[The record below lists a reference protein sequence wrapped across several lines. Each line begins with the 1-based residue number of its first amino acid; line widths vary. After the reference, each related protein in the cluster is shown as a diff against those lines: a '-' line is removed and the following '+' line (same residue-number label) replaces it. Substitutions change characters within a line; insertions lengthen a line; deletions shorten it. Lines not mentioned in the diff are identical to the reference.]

1 MNTSPKPSVRD
12 VLRNRNFRLL
22 WLGQVLSDFGDGM
35 NNLAILVLIQRLTGS
50 TAALATLAVLAAL
63 PRILIGPVAG
73 VYVDR
78 WPRRR
83 VMIASDLLRGVL
95 VLLYILVQRPGQVW
109 ILYLVGFLQASVST
123 FFTPARMALLPS
135 LLREDE
141 LLSANSL
148 SQMTQVL
155 MNLLGMAAAGAIIGA
170 VGTYWPAFLINSGTF
185 LLSLV
190 LVSLI
195 RVASAPRGKVS
206 TDSVWDVWREVKLGI
221 TTIVRSRVL
230 VGILVAV
237 GVAMLGL
244 GASNILIV
252 PFLLEDLAL
261 QPMWLSAAQGA
272 VSGGMILSGMAVAVL
287 AARIRPTRLITLGLV
302 GIGLS
307 VGLISQ
313 AGHVWQV
320 LVLFFVAGWW
330 STPLNA
336 STTTLFQTLVSDE
349 LRGRVGAA
357 LNMFVTT
364 SNIASMAAA
373 GMLADML
380 GVRVVFILAGAI
392 SILAGVGALW
402 AFGTSRS

>member
-35 NNLAILVLIQRLTGS
+35 NNLAILVLIQHLTGS
-50 TAALATLAVLAAL
+50 TTALATLAVLAAL

-78 WPRRR
+78 WSRKR
-83 VMIASDLLRGVL
+83 VMIVSDLLRGVL
-95 VLLYILVQRPGQVW
+95 VPLYMLVQRPDQVW

-135 LLREDE
+135 LLRDDE

-148 SQMTQVL
+148 SQMSQVL
-155 MNLLGMAAAGAIIGA
+155 MNLLGMAAAGAIIGTLN
-170 VGTYWPAFLINSGTF
+170 TYWPAFLINSGTF
-185 LLSLV
+185 FFSLV

-195 RVASAPRGKVS
+195 WVAPTPREKVS
-206 TDSVWDVWREVKLGI
+206 TNSVRDVWQEVKLGI
-221 TTIVRSRVL
+221 TTIIRSRVL
-230 VGILVAV
+230 VGILIAV

-261 QPMWLSAAQGA
+261 QPTWLSAVQGA
-272 VSGGMILSGMAVAVL
+272 VSGGMILSGMVVAVL
-287 AARIRPTRLITLGLV
+287 AARIRPTRLIMLGLV

-307 VGLISQ
+307 IGLISQ

-320 LVLFFVAGWW
+320 LILFFVAGWW
-330 STPLNA
+330 ATPLNA

-373 GMLADML
+373 GLLADML

-392 SILAGVGALW
+392 SILAGVGAMW
-402 AFGTSRS
+402 AFGSSRS